1 MSDSLFYYFYYLSI
15 ASCYLPLL
23 YLVYKWK
30 RTKLNWI
37 LFAYFFLAC
46 ATELASWIII
56 MQYHM
61 YNIVV
66 INLYNIPLISIIA
79 ILYSHL
85 LKKKVNKL
93 IISWLVLFFVTYGFL
108 VTFHSIFFTGY
119 TFAYVLISI
128 GTIFLAVYYLFRYL
142 LESEGKKVLKDGRFL
157 INFTIFFYFAN
168 TFYLSLFEYL
178 VFFNNWL
185 HAQLWPIQLFTTILA
200 NLMFV
205 YAIYWLKKED
215 KLTADQISE
224 PNV

>member
-1 MSDSLFYYFYYLSI
+1 MPFSFYVALFYISI

-23 YLVYKWK
+23 YLVYKWE

-46 ATELASWIII
+46 ATELVSWIIVHY
-56 MQYHM
+56 YHM

-66 INLYNIPLISIIA
+66 INLYNIPLILIIA
-79 ILYSHL
+79 ILYSYLLEKRIKKLIVGWLILFCIIYSLL
-85 LKKKVNKL
+85 LKFYE
-93 IISWLVLFFVTYGFL
+93 IYYVTYTL
-108 VTFHSIFFTGY
+108 
-119 TFAYVLISI
+119 AYVLISI
-128 GTIFLAVYYLFRYL
+128 GTIFLAVYFLFRYL
-142 LESEGKKVLKDGRFL
+142 MKFEGKKVLKDGRFL
-157 INFTIFFYFAN
+157 VNFSIFFYFAN

-178 VFFNNWL
+178 VYFNDWL
-185 HAQLWPIQLFTTILA
+185 HTALWPIQLITTILA

-215 KLTADQISE
+215 KLTANQISE